1 MFKKLLIANRGEIAC
16 RIIRACRRLNITTV
30 AVYSTADRN
39 ALFVSQADEAYCI
52 GPANAKDSY
61 LNREAVLMA
70 GVIANVD
77 SIHPGYGFLSEDA
90 LFAQMCA
97 QCDIT
102 WLGPSPKLIE
112 LMGNKAAARKFAA
125 SRGIAIIP
133 GTFVLDDFTQTKQ
146 AAQKMG
152 YPLLIK
158 ASQGGGGKGIRR
170 VNNVTQLQTQLAIAK
185 QEAVSSFASNEI
197 YLEKVL
203 QDARH
208 IEVQIIGDQAGNI
221 QILGDRDCT
230 LQNRRQKVIEESPA
244 TFITPAQRRELTQA
258 VYQLLHGSSYQGLGT
273 IEFLF
278 NQDRFYFLEMNTRLQ
293 VEHGVTET
301 TTGLDIVLLQLQ
313 LAANEARL
321 PGCIPSN
328 DGVAIECRLTLT
340 TPTQVNQLKQFSF
353 PAGMRVDTGYQAG
366 DIIPPYY
373 DALLAKM
380 IVSAPTRDEAI
391 AKMQTALAQV
401 NINGVQ
407 SNLNQLRMIITSDWY
422 QNNHVIV
429 TTLDTRVVKDESTT
443 KKWNLD

>member
-1 MFKKLLIANRGEIAC
+1 MFKKVLIANRGEIAC
-16 RIIRACRRLNITTV
+16 RIIRACRQLNITTV
-30 AVYSTADRN
+30 AVYSTADRD
-39 ALFVSQADEAYCI
+39 ALFVQQADEAYCI
-52 GPANAKDSY
+52 GPANANESY

-70 GVIANVD
+70 GIIANVD
-77 SIHPGYGFLSEDA
+77 AIHPGYGFLSEDA

-102 WLGPSPKLIE
+102 WLGPTPELIE

-133 GTFVLDDFTQTKQ
+133 GTFVLNDLVQAKQ
-146 AAQKMG
+146 AANKIG

-158 ASQGGGGKGIRR
+158 ASQGGGGKGIRLANS
-170 VNNVTQLQTQLAIAK
+170 VMQLQTQLAIAK
-185 QEAVSSFASNEI
+185 QEAVSAFANNEI

-203 QDARH
+203 KNARH
-208 IEVQIIGDQAGNI
+208 IEVQVIGDQTGKI

-244 TFITPAQRRELTQA
+244 TFITPAQRRELAQM
-258 VYQLLHGSSYQGLGT
+258 VHQLLDGCNYQGLGT

-313 LAANEARL
+313 LATNEARL
-321 PGCIPSN
+321 PDCVPSN
-328 DGVAIECRLTLT
+328 NGVAIECRLTLT
-340 TPTQVNQLKQFSF
+340 TPTQINQLKKFHF
-353 PAGMRVDTGYQAG
+353 PTTMRVDTGYQAG
-366 DIIPPYY
+366 DFIPPYY

-380 IVSAPTRDEAI
+380 IVSAETRSAAI
-391 AKMQTALAQV
+391 VKMNSALAQV
-401 NINGVQ
+401 NIMGVQ
-407 SNLNQLRMIITSDWY
+407 SNLNQLRNIVASDWY
-422 QNNHVIV
+422 QSNQFIV
-429 TTLDTRVVKDESTT
+429 TTLDKRAAINESTT
-443 KKWNLD
+443 KKRNLD